1 MELRPYSG
9 TYLID
14 PAATWQHLLDQPEG
28 VQYAEDL
35 GLWVIS
41 THALVHQALGDPET
55 FLNAMTLLPVYEVCP
70 EALPVI
76 MQIDAPP
83 TTAAADAPTH
93 ARTRRALRA
102 TFANTAARVD
112 EQYGPIVRRRV
123 DELVGRL
130 SGQRGQSVDLV
141 AEFTAVLPLL
151 VITDLLGVPDRD
163 VPRIKAWA
171 DGQIALVWGCPSPAE
186 QVRLAQGLLDFWRY
200 CQQMVRDRAA
210 GEPGGGIGRDAKV
223 GGGDYVSVALRYR
236 DGRDD
241 VLTLDEVA
249 SLAFNLLV
257 AGHETTSGLLAH
269 GLDQA
274 LSTPDTWAGFAADP
288 AGVPAFV
295 EEVLRMRPPIDGW
308 LRLTARAV
316 TLDGVEIPAGARCLL
331 LIGAANR
338 DRAAFADPHRFD
350 PQRADGRDQLTF
362 GYGPHFCIGAAL
374 ARLEARIAL
383 TRLAAALPGLRLA
396 PEHTSRYHPNVA
408 FRAHRTLPAIVDIAP
423 PAPARHEQTPAL
435 AR

>member
-9 TYLID
+9 PYLTD
-14 PAATWQHLLDQPEG
+14 PAAAWQELLDRPEG
-28 VQYAEDL
+28 VWHADDL
-35 GLWVIS
+35 GLWVITRHS
-41 THALVHQALGDPET
+41 LVRRALGDPDA
-55 FLNAMTLLPVYEVCP
+55 FLNATTLLPVYEVCA

-83 TTAAADAPTH
+83 TTAAADAPIHT
-93 ARTRRALRA
+93 RTRRALRA
-102 TFANTAARVD
+102 TFANTAARVE

-130 SGQRGQSVDLV
+130 ASRRGQTVDLV

-151 VITDLLGVPDRD
+151 VITDLLGVPDAD
-163 VPRIKAWA
+163 VPRIKAWS
-171 DGQIALVWGCPSPAE
+171 DGQIALVWGRPSPAE
-186 QVRLAQGLLDFWRY
+186 QVRLAQDLLEFWRY
-200 CQQMVRDRAA
+200 CQRMTRERAA
-210 GEPGGGIGRDAKV
+210 GDLGIDFVSRALEYRAGRDE
-223 GGGDYVSVALRYR
+223 
-236 DGRDD
+236 

-308 LRLTARAV
+308 LRLTSRPV
-316 TLDGVEIPAGARCLL
+316 TLDGVSIPAGERCLL

-338 DRAAFADPHRFD
+338 DQVAFADPHRFD
-350 PQRADGRDQLTF
+350 PDRADGRDQLSF

-374 ARLEARIAL
+374 ARLEAGIAL
-383 TRLAAALPGLRLA
+383 TRLATALPGLRLA
-396 PEHTSRYHPNVA
+396 PGYVRGYQPNVA
-408 FRAHRTLPAIVDIAP
+408 FRAHLALPAIVDTMATRIGRPEHA
-423 PAPARHEQTPAL
+423 AATLSAQA
-435 AR
+435 A